1 MAVAVS
7 SFGGGA
13 SEEGFR
19 AGLRRACRLWRFCRS
34 GTLFLTLAPV
44 YALLSAGDMMS
55 QGSTYSISALSRKT
69 GLSIHTLRFYEK
81 EGILRYV
88 ERTPSGRRVYSDD
101 SLACLLGVLCLK
113 EAGFSLPE
121 IKAFFDS
128 TREGADSLPER
139 LEMLRRARA
148 HLEAQRDHLERSL
161 RLINYFLEGGE
172 AALSARE
179 RGEDPDAVFPFF
191 TKQGIVHFPYVA
203 QVGDRLEVFAPGSEP
218 RADGEGGENASCR
231 DESGGEAAGDE
242 AAGDADSSDGEEG

>member
-1 MAVAVS
+1 
-7 SFGGGA
+7 
-13 SEEGFR
+13 
-19 AGLRRACRLWRFCRS
+19 
-34 GTLFLTLAPV
+34 
-44 YALLSAGDMMS
+44 MMS

-113 EAGFSLPE
+113 EAGFRLPE

-218 RADGEGGENASCR
+218 RANGEGGANGAA
-231 DESGGEAAGDE
+231 GGEAAGDE
-242 AAGDADSSDGEEG
+242 AAGGADSTEGKEG